1 MLPGVHSHR
10 RKLYY
15 LVQSK
20 PFEMMI
26 MVVII
31 LNSALMATSF
41 YGQPAEMTSIVEA
54 INYAFT
60 GVYVLEFV
68 LKVGV
73 QG

>member
-1 MLPGVHSHR
+1 
-10 RKLYY
+10 
-15 LVQSK
+15 
-20 PFEMMI
+20 MMI
-26 MVVII
+26 MAVII

-60 GVYVLEFV
+60 GVYALEFV